1 MKLEQSI
8 SEWRKQMLAAGIQ
21 TPVPLEE
28 LEIHLREEI
37 ERQMLAGADAETAFQ
52 SAAEKIG
59 RMETLKTEFTK
70 VDAAKKSI
78 CWERWIV
85 SLMSFGVVI
94 PLGLYIVL
102 KDEMSAGWRL
112 AGFANFAA
120 IALAILGW
128 RQINKVFP
136 VIPNQRTRL
145 VIGLSLAALGMAG
158 MIVFMNFVLPHFD
171 FTEGQLGVVVLWG
184 MTVMAAFGG
193 VASGLEEAARKQNS
207 TAD

>member
-59 RMETLKTEFTK
+59 RMETLKAEFTK
-70 VDAAKKSI
+70 VDAAKKPI

-85 SLMSFGVVI
+85 GLMSFGVVI

-128 RQINKVFP
+128 RWINKVFP

-158 MIVFMNFVLPHFD
+158 MIVFMNFALPHFD